1 MMKKSSKDNFA
12 GKTRDQLIEELK
24 RLQKENSV
32 LADTKKALDQTEEN
46 FYNVFNGAPDG
57 IILVDE
63 KVKILDV
70 NDAFLE
76 ITGFTRAEII
86 GKTGLYLA
94 RKFAAKSVLTQ
105 VLRIVKKVLAK
116 EPTVPY
122 TLAFRG
128 KIIEVKSKQLH
139 NSKNS
144 IGIIRDISE
153 RHKREEKLTL
163 LKEKAEESEHKF
175 WAIAN
180 QSIDG
185 ITLADHEGNYTYVN
199 PAFCKMMGYSEEEIL
214 QKTVF
219 DMKAPQQD
227 KGSFARSMASHEGVA
242 IQVVLQRKDG
252 SQFTSEVVGKRI
264 IIHDKPFVLGTIRDI
279 TKRIKA
285 EEALQEEHERSQ
297 KYLDV
302 AGVMFMILNTD
313 GEVTLVNQ
321 KGCEILGCQQKE
333 ILGKNWFKNF
343 LPESG
348 KKEITSLFSKIIE
361 EDFEPTTYYE
371 NHVLSA
377 DGSKRLI
384 AWNNTVLR
392 DKNNKVIGTLSSGQD
407 ITEQRLAELALQESQ
422 RQLATLLNN
431 LPGMVY
437 RCKLDADWT
446 MEFVSE
452 GALSLTGYCPD
463 ELIGNSRIS
472 YANVIHSDDRQMVWD
487 LVKEA
492 KTTNEPFQLTYRI
505 VTTNGKEKWVW
516 EQGQH
521 IAPTKMKP
529 LILEGFI
536 TDINE
541 SKIAEEKVTEL
552 AKLEK
557 KKTKELEVSLQQLQV
572 AQDATLN
579 MMEDLNRE
587 IDERIKIED
596 KLKVQRSDLEKNVK
610 RRTVDL
616 EKSQASL
623 ALLLEDVNESREELK
638 ELNMNLE
645 IANKELEAFAY
656 SVSHD
661 LRAPL
666 RHIDGFTK
674 MLKKNLSQTSD
685 KIEYYFEKISESSNS
700 MGEMIDGLLSFSRL
714 GRKSLQVTSVDLNNI
729 VEVVI
734 KQSSQHIAHR
744 EIEWKIGK
752 MPVIRADKTLLKLVI
767 ENLISNAIKFTS
779 KNEKTLIEIG
789 ECNNPDKLPTFFVK
803 DNGVG
808 FDMDYVDNLFGVF
821 QRLHSKDEFEGT
833 GIGLAN
839 VKQIV
844 KKHGGDIWA
853 ESKVDE
859 GATFYLKFP

>member
-1 MMKKSSKDNFA
+1 
-12 GKTRDQLIEELK
+12 
-24 RLQKENSV
+24 
-32 LADTKKALDQTEEN
+32 
-46 FYNVFNGAPDG
+46 
-57 IILVDE
+57 
-63 KVKILDV
+63 
-70 NDAFLE
+70 
-76 ITGFTRAEII
+76 
-86 GKTGLYLA
+86 
-94 RKFAAKSVLTQ
+94 
-105 VLRIVKKVLAK
+105 
-116 EPTVPY
+116 
-122 TLAFRG
+122 
-128 KIIEVKSKQLH
+128 
-139 NSKNS
+139 
-144 IGIIRDISE
+144 
-153 RHKREEKLTL
+153 
-163 LKEKAEESEHKF
+163 
-175 WAIAN
+175 
-180 QSIDG
+180 
-185 ITLADHEGNYTYVN
+185 
-199 PAFCKMMGYSEEEIL
+199 MG
-214 QKTVF
+214 
-219 DMKAPQQD
+219 
-227 KGSFARSMASHEGVA
+227 
-242 IQVVLQRKDG
+242 
-252 SQFTSEVVGKRI
+252 
-264 IIHDKPFVLGTIRDI
+264 LGT
-279 TKRIKA
+279 
-285 EEALQEEHERSQ
+285 
-297 KYLDV
+297 
-302 AGVMFMILNTD
+302 G
-313 GEVTLVNQ
+313 
-321 KGCEILGCQQKE
+321 
-333 ILGKNWFKNF
+333 
-343 LPESG
+343 
-348 KKEITSLFSKIIE
+348 
-361 EDFEPTTYYE
+361 PTYC
-371 NHVLSA
+371 S
-377 DGSKRLI
+377 
-384 AWNNTVLR
+384 
-392 DKNNKVIGTLSSGQD
+392 DKNET
-407 ITEQRLAELALQESQ
+407 
-422 RQLATLLNN
+422 
-431 LPGMVY
+431 
-437 RCKLDADWT
+437 
-446 MEFVSE
+446 
-452 GALSLTGYCPD
+452 PD
-463 ELIGNSRIS
+463 
-472 YANVIHSDDRQMVWD
+472 
-487 LVKEA
+487 
-492 KTTNEPFQLTYRI
+492 
-505 VTTNGKEKWVW
+505 
-516 EQGQH
+516 
-521 IAPTKMKP
+521 
-529 LILEGFI
+529 LEGFI